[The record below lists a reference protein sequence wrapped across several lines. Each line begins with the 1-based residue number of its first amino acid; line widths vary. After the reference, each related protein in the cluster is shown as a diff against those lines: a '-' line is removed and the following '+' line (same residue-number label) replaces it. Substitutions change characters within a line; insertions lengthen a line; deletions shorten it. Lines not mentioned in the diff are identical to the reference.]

1 MGLLLNF
8 LKSYWP
14 QIAAF
19 LGAVAVGFGLAWNL
33 QGLKLDAIEMEFG
46 RYGNE
51 VEQNALAAKRAA
63 MDKENFWRQEV
74 ENARINAQAREAKLQ
89 KDMAA
94 ARSAL
99 GGLRG
104 DLATL
109 RARLAEAPD
118 DACINTAATLGELLG
133 QCGEDYRALAEV
145 SDRHVND
152 LKTLSEA
159 WPR

>member
-19 LGAVAVGFGLAWNL
+19 VGAVAVGFGLAWNL

-46 RYGNE
+46 RYRNE

-74 ENARINAQAREAKLQ
+74 ENARINAIAREAQFK
-89 KDMAA
+89 KDVASARAA
-94 ARSAL
+94 A
-99 GGLRG
+99 GGLRD
-104 DLATL
+104 DLRAL
-109 RARLAEAPD
+109 HARLAISASPASL
-118 DACINTAATLGELLG
+118 DAAVALGDLLVKCSDG
-133 QCGEDYRALAEV
+133 YRAMAEIA
-145 SDRHVND
+145 DRHAADVQ
-152 LKTLSEA
+152 TLTEA
-159 WPR
+159 WPK